1 MAHYLLLTVGFLG
14 ILPCTLSQTSHY
26 TASSAD
32 KPTPVDPSLET
43 PSFVEINSSRHSS
56 GNTSDSSNRR
66 RPRCRIFPM
75 VDDFAEYIQK
85 VETETRV
92 VLFEFTL
99 HMYNYTK
106 DPLYSDISHNYKPY
120 RWFRTRSRHGRT
132 LLMLSFN
139 YDVLSMT
146 ILKIGVQKM
155 DLNITDR
162 PFGCFRGLSPEQRMQ
177 KIRNI
182 LVGKFDAA
190 HDPRYGSDRRNYA
203 CNQIIKNVDG
213 YADFVYNCCHRAR
226 TGEFQCT
233 DESDDLWISIL
244 YISVSIVKV
253 LVFCFSPYLLPANM
267 YSAMYVAGEYLVK
280 LKKEIKLSI
289 FITEQPDV
297 HVKYK
302 KRLTLEDIADWRR
315 FREAIDNMP
324 QDEIIPL
331 KMNELRITV
340 KGKRIIPQNEP
351 PTGLM
356 RTLYDNLC
364 RCKIKAL
371 SPFDDC
377 CDRSV
382 FASMEP
388 KFKHQVTWHSCVQIL
403 VKLIL
408 LLLLPFP
415 YYIRLYVYYKFE
427 HQEMQMRHEAID
439 SLGMQRKYHFYKNN
453 VIQYYSPTHAVFIAT
468 YCFYFLAGVV
478 LGFSGE
484 SVRDKIKQVTR
495 CSLQDMANVSQVG
508 VLQVI
513 LRVGLWPF
521 KKCGLLAILLA
532 PIYIVITSPFSMF
545 LLAVYCIPTIYLSFR
560 LLFHSRRQIGSG
572 YMIEE
577 VERRK
582 KFKKI
587 QVIGQKL
594 SVMDKTVHGHE
605 VPSDDE
611 SCFPTS
617 LGFRGCYAFRM
628 LMLQVVC
635 GAFCLSILYSVALVV
650 AESFGLMIEVMAF
663 TMMGIIVNASATLKY
678 VSMVL
683 LVFVYMHDCYN
694 NVYNTYLDFNKSVI
708 DDMID
713 RSEDLKKV
721 ASLPSSMQENA
732 AFQVKT
738 VDEVPPIKTQLNFT
752 KREISW
758 KVGHLLLFLDSFD
771 TPRIPLRY
779 FKRLCEVQVYGA
791 PGPVYLN
798 LLRATGKFLVIVI
811 FLLFVMIVVMAFG
824 SVTRMSSTNQTLATM
839 AGGFVPMLLK
849 NVLSS
854 KSVKLSLKTI
864 SFKGQI
870 DEIICEFKQNW
881 PVKDLVVERDIPE
894 PEDQKEEGD
903 EKENDKD
910 EGEKGEKGKKGEK
923 DKKANAEKGPDS
935 SDISKSKKEKLPNG
949 ESSLEKSDKDKGGG
963 KGKDSDNKDEKKQDE
978 SPPIRA
984 MPSKPGDDENTVD
997 IFIDLSA
1004 ADSAASWS
1012 IYGSNDSLPS
1022 TSMMPAYFDPNK
1034 VITTYP
1040 AGNPV

>member
-1 MAHYLLLTVGFLG
+1 MNYYNATV
-14 ILPCTLSQTSHY
+14 SHK
-26 TASSAD
+26 T
-32 KPTPVDPSLET
+32 
-43 PSFVEINSSRHSS
+43 
-56 GNTSDSSNRR
+56 DSSLKTHSVVETNSDDYSLGNASETLHGKG
-66 RPRCRIFPM
+66 PRCRIFPM
-75 VDDFAEYIQK
+75 IDDFAEYILK
-85 VETETRV
+85 LETETRV
-92 VLFEFTL
+92 VLFEFTIYT
-99 HMYNYTK
+99 YNYTT
-106 DPLYSDISHNYKPY
+106 DPLYSDVSQNYKPY

-146 ILKIGVQKM
+146 ILKIGVQKIEM
-155 DLNITDR
+155 NITDR
-162 PFGCFRGLSPEQRMQ
+162 PFGCFGELSSEQRMQ

-190 HDPRYGSDRRNYA
+190 HDPKYGSDRRDYA
-203 CNQIIKNVDG
+203 CNQIVTSVDG
-213 YADFVYNCCHRAR
+213 YADFVFNCCHRAQS
-226 TGEFQCT
+226 GEFQCT
-233 DESDDLWISIL
+233 DESDDLWIAIL
-244 YISVSIVKV
+244 YISVNIVKV

-297 HVKYK
+297 RVKYK
-302 KRLTLEDIADWRR
+302 KRLTLEDFAGWRR

-377 CDRSV
+377 CDLSI
-382 FASMEP
+382 FASMQP
-388 KFKHQVTWHSCVQIL
+388 NIRHQVTWHACVQAL
-403 VKLIL
+403 VKVLMLVI
-408 LLLLPFP
+408 LPFP

-427 HQEMQMRHEAID
+427 HDEMKMRSEAAE
-439 SLGMQRKYHFYKNN
+439 SLGMDTKYNFYRNN
-453 VIQYYSPTHAVFIAT
+453 VIQYYSPTHGVFIAT
-468 YCFYFLAGVV
+468 YCFYFLAGIV

-484 SVRDKIKQVTR
+484 PVRNKLKQVTR

-521 KKCGLLAILLA
+521 KKCGLFAIILA
-532 PIYIVITSPFSMF
+532 PFYIVITSPFSMF

-560 LLFHSRRQIGSG
+560 LLFHSRKQIGSD
-572 YMIEE
+572 YMLEE
-577 VERRK
+577 EERRR

-587 QVIGQKL
+587 HAIGQKL
-594 SVMDKTVHGHE
+594 NVMDKTVHGHD
-605 VPSDDE
+605 VVADDE

-617 LGFRGCYAFRM
+617 LGFKGCYAIRM
-628 LMLQVVC
+628 FILQVLC
-635 GAFCLSILYSVALVV
+635 SLFCLSILYSVALVV

-732 AFQVKT
+732 AFQIKT

-758 KVGHLLLFLDSFD
+758 KIGHLLLFLDSFD

-894 PEDQKEEGD
+894 PEEKKEDENEKEKDKEDGTNEKD
-903 EKENDKD
+903 EKSN
-910 EGEKGEKGKKGEK
+910 GKKGT
-923 DKKANAEKGPDS
+923 DS
-935 SDISKSKKEKLPNG
+935 NELSKSKKEKITNT
-949 ESSLEKSDKDKGGG
+949 ESNLDKGDKDKGSGN
-963 KGKDSDNKDEKKQDE
+963 GKDSDNKDDKDKND
-978 SPPIRA
+978 SPPLRA
-984 MPSKPGDDENTVD
+984 LPVKPGDDENTVD

-1004 ADSAASWS
+1004 ADAAASWS

-1034 VITTYP
+1034 VTYP
-1040 AGNPV
+1040 AGYPV